1 MYNFEDEQT
10 CGSTFAMG
18 HVDPQNVLNISLSD
32 FNNPFNRYTVLLS
45 GKDVIVQWLQNVGLL
60 AKTMICH
67 RCNVPCSRNVRQKN
81 LDGFVWRCTA
91 RHEISIRRYS
101 FFSHSHLHLADIIQ
115 FLISYAEGQSLWK
128 CAQYAG
134 VNYGSTA
141 VDWGSFCRDLFVEYY
156 VCNIRH
162 TQFSGEIEMDES
174 LFGRRTKYHRGRPQ
188 GLKV

>member
-1 MYNFEDEQT
+1 MAAE
-10 CGSTFAMG
+10 CW
-18 HVDPQNVLNISLSD
+18 P
-32 FNNPFNRYTVLLS
+32 S
-45 GKDVIVQWLQNVGLL
+45 GKDDDMPPVQRPVQQ
-60 AKTMICH
+60 KC
-67 RCNVPCSRNVRQKN
+67 PSKN

-101 FFSHSHLHLADIIQ
+101 FLSHSHLHLADIIQ